1 MTVSQRAK
9 QKKGRERASFSSR
22 LVKAGPAKVLAVST
36 ALAVV
41 IAGLC
46 YWQFLTAA
54 DAANQAKRGELKGL
68 RKQNAIAR
76 TVQETRP
83 AFLAEYRRAKA
94 VYESGRELLPSS
106 TELSRVMSAIQ
117 MVAKKNG
124 VRITLFDASA
134 LGGKSPLD
142 NTAPPPGAP
151 RTAHPNPPQ
160 AGAGAPAQG
169 EPKNVL
175 KERVIPTQVVGRHSA
190 VMNFFREVAAYGLII
205 HARDPKIV
213 SLNGQESV
221 NVKLVAFE
229 APPSEALPADPPD
242 LASPALAAAYQGG
255 AKR

>member
-1 MTVSQRAK
+1 VSQRTTTR
-9 QKKGRERASFSSR
+9 QKKGGAKVSLVGRA
-22 LVKAGPAKVLAVST
+22 VKAGPPKVLAGMT
-36 ALAVV
+36 ALALI
-41 IAGLC
+41 IAGLG
-46 YWQFLTAA
+46 YWQFLMAA
-54 DAANQAKRGELKGL
+54 DATNQAKRGELKEL

-83 AFLAEYRRAKA
+83 TFLAEYRRAKA

-117 MVAKKNG
+117 IVARKNG

-142 NTAPPPGAP
+142 GGAPPAAVAKAVKPDAEQGA
-151 RTAHPNPPQ
+151 A
-160 AGAGAPAQG
+160 AAPAQG
-169 EPKNVL
+169 DPKTIL
-175 KERVIPTQVVGRHSA
+175 KERVIPTQVLGRHAS

-213 SLNGQESV
+213 SLGGQESV

-229 APPSEALPADPPD
+229 APPSEALPTDPPD
-242 LASPALAAAYQGG
+242 LASSTLAAQQQGG
-255 AKR
+255 AK

>member
-1 MTVSQRAK
+1 MSQRTTTR
-9 QKKGRERASFSSR
+9 QKKGGAKVSLVGRA
-22 LVKAGPAKVLAVST
+22 VKAGPPKVLAGMT
-36 ALAVV
+36 ALALI
-41 IAGLC
+41 IAGLG
-46 YWQFLTAA
+46 YWQFLMAA
-54 DAANQAKRGELKGL
+54 DATNQAKRGELKEL

-83 AFLAEYRRAKA
+83 TFLAEYRRAKA
-94 VYESGRELLPSS
+94 VYERGRELLPSS

-117 MVAKKNG
+117 IVARKNG

-142 NTAPPPGAP
+142 GGAPPAAVAKAVKPDAEQGA
-151 RTAHPNPPQ
+151 TA
-160 AGAGAPAQG
+160 APAQG
-169 EPKNVL
+169 DPKNIL
-175 KERVIPTQVVGRHSA
+175 KERVIPTQVVGRHAS

-213 SLNGQESV
+213 SLGGQESV

-242 LASPALAAAYQGG
+242 LMTSSLAAKQGG
-255 AKR
+255 AK

>member
-1 MTVSQRAK
+1 MSQRTTTK
-9 QKKGRERASFSSR
+9 QKKGGAKVSLVGRA
-22 LVKAGPAKVLAVST
+22 VKAGPPKVLAGMT
-36 ALAVV
+36 ALALI
-41 IAGLC
+41 IAGLG
-46 YWQFLTAA
+46 YWQFLMAA
-54 DAANQAKRGELKGL
+54 DATNQTKRGELKEL

-83 AFLAEYRRAKA
+83 TFLAEYRRAKA

-117 MVAKKNG
+117 MVARKNG

-142 NTAPPPGAP
+142 GGAPPAAVAKAVKPDAEQGA
-151 RTAHPNPPQ
+151 TA
-160 AGAGAPAQG
+160 APAQG
-169 EPKNVL
+169 DPKNIL
-175 KERVIPTQVVGRHSA
+175 KERVIPTQVVGRHAS

-213 SLNGQESV
+213 SLGGQESV

-229 APPSEALPADPPD
+229 APPSETLPSDPPD
-242 LASPALAAAYQGG
+242 LMTSSLAAKQGG
-255 AKR
+255 AK

>member
-1 MTVSQRAK
+1 MSQRTTTR
-9 QKKGRERASFSSR
+9 QKKGGAKASLVGRA
-22 LVKAGPAKVLAVST
+22 VEAGPPKVLAVT
-36 ALAVV
+36 AALALV
-41 IAGLC
+41 IAGLG
-46 YWQFLTAA
+46 YWQVLTAA
-54 DAANQAKRGELKGL
+54 DATNQAKRGELKEL

-94 VYESGRELLPSS
+94 VYERGRELLPSS

-117 MVAKKNG
+117 IVARKNG

-142 NTAPPPGAP
+142 GAPPPAVAKAVKPDAEQGA
-151 RTAHPNPPQ
+151 TA
-160 AGAGAPAQG
+160 AAPAQG
-169 EPKNVL
+169 DPKTIL
-175 KERVIPTQVVGRHSA
+175 KERVIPTQVVGRHAS

-213 SLNGQESV
+213 SLGGQESV

-229 APPSEALPADPPD
+229 APPSEALPADPAD
-242 LASPALAAAYQGG
+242 LMTSSPAAKQGG
-255 AKR
+255 AK

>member
-1 MTVSQRAK
+1 MSRRTTTK
-9 QKKGRERASFSSR
+9 QKKGGAKVSLVGRA
-22 LVKAGPAKVLAVST
+22 VKAGPTKVLAGT
-36 ALAVV
+36 AALALV
-41 IAGLC
+41 IAGLG
-46 YWQFLTAA
+46 YWQFLMAA
-54 DAANQAKRGELKGL
+54 DATNQAKRLGLKEL
-68 RKQNAIAR
+68 RKQNAVAG

-83 AFLAEYRRAKA
+83 TFLAEYRRAKA
-94 VYESGRELLPSS
+94 VYERGRELLPSS

-142 NTAPPPGAP
+142 GGTPPAAVAKAVKPDAEQGATA
-151 RTAHPNPPQ
+151 
-160 AGAGAPAQG
+160 APAQG
-169 EPKNVL
+169 DPKNIL
-175 KERVIPTQVVGRHSA
+175 KERVIPTQVVGRHAS

-213 SLNGQESV
+213 SLGGQESV

-242 LASPALAAAYQGG
+242 LTASSPAAKQGG
-255 AKR
+255 AK

>member
-1 MTVSQRAK
+1 MSQRTTTR
-9 QKKGRERASFSSR
+9 QKKGGAKVSLVGRA
-22 LVKAGPAKVLAVST
+22 VKAGPPKVLAGMT
-36 ALAVV
+36 ALALI
-41 IAGLC
+41 IAGLG

-54 DAANQAKRGELKGL
+54 DATNQAKRGELKEL
-68 RKQNAIAR
+68 RKQNAIAG

-83 AFLAEYRRAKA
+83 TFLAEYRRAKA
-94 VYESGRELLPSS
+94 VYERGRELLPSS

-117 MVAKKNG
+117 MVARKNG

-142 NTAPPPGAP
+142 GGAPPAAVAKAVKPDAEQGA
-151 RTAHPNPPQ
+151 TA
-160 AGAGAPAQG
+160 APAQG
-169 EPKNVL
+169 DPKNIL
-175 KERVIPTQVVGRHSA
+175 KERVIPTQVVGRHAS

-213 SLNGQESV
+213 SLGGQESV

-242 LASPALAAAYQGG
+242 LASSALAAQQQGG
-255 AKR
+255 AK